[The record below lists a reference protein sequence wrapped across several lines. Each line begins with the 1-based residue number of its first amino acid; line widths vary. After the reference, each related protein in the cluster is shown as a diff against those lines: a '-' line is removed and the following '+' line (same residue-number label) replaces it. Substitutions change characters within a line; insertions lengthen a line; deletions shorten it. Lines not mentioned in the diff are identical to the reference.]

1 MRSRWSVLAVALL
14 TLSLAC
20 ASHRAQPLRYAVV
33 DQDVLIARDTSVD
46 VQRLAKMRQT
56 IGSDFVW
63 FERNASEYVTTD
75 AVIVALANR
84 TMEPIRQASEKA
96 GSNRYRHSGLF
107 AATVVQQLSFVAPP
121 NADPMSAS
129 SDWSSPAHSIEQM
142 TDAARDQRALDDAEL
157 RAAKNTDREMVAL
170 LDEAIANGTA
180 QRLH

>member
-63 FERNASEYVTTD
+63 FERNASE
-75 AVIVALANR
+75 
-84 TMEPIRQASEKA
+84 
-96 GSNRYRHSGLF
+96 
-107 AATVVQQLSFVAPP
+107 
-121 NADPMSAS
+121 
-129 SDWSSPAHSIEQM
+129 
-142 TDAARDQRALDDAEL
+142 
-157 RAAKNTDREMVAL
+157 
-170 LDEAIANGTA
+170 
-180 QRLH
+180 